1 MGILNF
7 IHVNSSMLLYFFKE
21 NSLAKEQSVLPT
33 STASSLS
40 VSSPPNPFMALPQH
54 ADVSSPIPPVNTK
67 TAISDVATDCV
78 FYCKEHNINDPI
90 EILRYAQNC
99 IVTGKPLNGYTGNEE
114 TLDGESNFILINR
127 QDVLATAL
135 EEIRSIENPR
145 LSLEVSFYGEN
156 AQDAGGP
163 RREFFRL
170 CLKQMME
177 KYFANGLKE
186 HISEDYKTVGLIMAL
201 SLLQNGKIPRFS
213 EELLQEIFICDIPQS
228 KCVTNLREGFNRL
241 GLCEIVKNLPILLHL
256 FRPSNTALTRRKLLH
271 MLTPVFSE
279 DGCNA
284 RSFENEAYA
293 AFSTY
298 TRKAAGG
305 KRGNI
310 TLEHIL
316 QFVSGTDQEPPLG
329 FFTKPSIVFPSS
341 TTSSA
346 WSFIPTSNTCANVLH
361 LPCPTNEI
369 KLPAEE
375 KLFEVYDMAFCNAYF
390 GKH

>member
-1 MGILNF
+1 M
-7 IHVNSSMLLYFFKE
+7 
-21 NSLAKEQSVLPT
+21 
-33 STASSLS
+33 
-40 VSSPPNPFMALPQH
+40 
-54 ADVSSPIPPVNTK
+54 
-67 TAISDVATDCV
+67 
-78 FYCKEHNINDPI
+78 
-90 EILRYAQNC
+90 
-99 IVTGKPLNGYTGNEE
+99 TGKPLNGCIGNEE

-135 EEIRSIENPR
+135 EEIGSIENPQ

-170 CLKQMME
+170 CLQQMME
-177 KYFANGLKE
+177 KYFVNGLKE

-201 SLLQNGKIPRFS
+201 SVLQNGKIPSFS
-213 EELLQEIFICDIPQS
+213 EELLQEIFIRDFPQS
-228 KCVTNLREGFNRL
+228 KCVSNLREGLNRL
-241 GLCEIVKNLPILLHL
+241 GLREIVKNLPILLHL
-256 FRPSNTALTRRKLLH
+256 FRPSNATLTRRQLLH
-271 MLTPVFSE
+271 MLTPMFSE

-284 RSFENEAYA
+284 RSFQNEVYA

-329 FFTKPSIVFPSS
+329 FFTKPSIVFPSP
-341 TTSSA
+341 TTLSA
-346 WSFIPTSNTCANVLH
+346 WSFVPTANTCANVLH

-369 KLPAEE
+369 QLPPEE